1 MLKIISCPTAQK
13 MKFSI
18 KDSFSKCDQI
28 RRKPRIWSHLLKK
41 KLIDLK
47 LDTVY
52 LLSVFL
58 SVGTTVAIFTLSG
71 NVEEVILFFM
81 TVDKGFERTPEAN
94 LTNLIENL
102 CVSAAFLSLNILTFF
117 LLHLKLLEYCERSHY
132 QNKIW
137 NLPLIWFYGY

>member
-1 MLKIISCPTAQK
+1 MNEKQ
-13 MKFSI
+13 FN
-18 KDSFSKCDQI
+18 
-28 RRKPRIWSHLLKK
+28 
-41 KLIDLK
+41 KLTDLK
-47 LDTVY
+47 LDAVY

-81 TVDKGFERTPEAN
+81 TVDKGFERTSEAN

-102 CVSAAFLSLNILTFF
+102 CVPAAFLSLNILTFF
-117 LLHLKLLEYCERSHY
+117 LLHLELLEYCERSHY